1 MLRRLAKD
9 YPNSP
14 LAVVFDEP
22 GKTFRDEMYS
32 EYKANRSAM
41 PDDLREQIAPI
52 HEMIKAM
59 GLPLISVEGVEAD
72 DVIGTYAAQA
82 TVLQRE
88 TVISTG
94 DKDMAQ
100 LVTPFVTL
108 VNTMTETAMD
118 AEGTSSAHELSPD
131 SSDSYTGARTTALR
145 ESCRDCWSNKS
156 LFSVPR

>member
-1 MLRRLAKD
+1 MVLVDGSSYLFRAFHALPDLRSTAGHPTGAIRGVISMLRRLAKD

-14 LAVVFDEP
+14 LAVVFDAP

-82 TVLQRE
+82 T
-88 TVISTG
+88 SC
-94 DKDMAQ
+94 
-100 LVTPFVTL
+100 
-108 VNTMTETAMD
+108 
-118 AEGTSSAHELSPD
+118 SARP
-131 SSDSYTGARTTALR
+131 
-145 ESCRDCWSNKS
+145 
-156 LFSVPR
+156 

>member
-1 MLRRLAKD
+1 
-9 YPNSP
+9 
-14 LAVVFDEP
+14 
-22 GKTFRDEMYS
+22 MYS

-100 LVTPFVTL
+100 LVTPCHPSQHHDGNHHGCRGRQREVWC
-108 VNTMTETAMD
+108 
-118 AEGTSSAHELSPD
+118 GTRAD
-131 SSDSYTGARTTALR
+131 R
-145 ESCRDCWSNKS
+145 
-156 LFSVPR
+156 